1 MMPLVNGL
9 EKSSNKLRHR
19 GLDVEKLF
27 SNLMINKEEFNGGRK
42 TQMESK
48 SDWMVYLQKM
58 LWIEK
63 SSNNGGRFQRLR
75 HRSSRMNSRFIRNG
89 RGQRD
94 QRNQHNTTTR
104 QPRINIFAPSN
115 DDRFDAWG
123 G

>member
-9 EKSSNKLRHR
+9 EKSSNNLR

-27 SNLMINKEEFNGGRK
+27 SNFNKEEFKGRK
-42 TQMESK
+42 IQTESN
-48 SDWMVYLQKM
+48 SDWMVYLRKM

-63 SSNNGGRFQRLR
+63 SSNQGGRFQRLR

>member
-1 MMPLVNGL
+1 MMPLVNGM
-9 EKSSNKLRHR
+9 EKSSNNLR

-27 SNLMINKEEFNGGRK
+27 SNLLINKEEFNGRK
-42 TQMESK
+42 IQKESK
-48 SDWMVYLQKM
+48 SDWM

-63 SSNNGGRFQRLR
+63 SSNNGGRLQRFR
-75 HRSSRMNSRFIRNG
+75 HRSSRMNSRFIRND

-94 QRNQHNTTTR
+94 QRNQHDTTTR

>member
-1 MMPLVNGL
+1 MPLVNGM
-9 EKSSNKLRHR
+9 EKFSNNLR
-19 GLDVEKLF
+19 GLDVEKLY
-27 SNLMINKEEFNGGRK
+27 SNLLINKEEFNGRK
-42 TQMESK
+42 IQKESK
-48 SDWMVYLQKM
+48 SDWMVYLRKM

-63 SSNNGGRFQRLR
+63 SSNNGGRFQRFR
-75 HRSSRMNSRFIRNG
+75 HRSSRMNSRFIRND
-89 RGQRD
+89 RG